1 MGSEG
6 SSILVA
12 ATVFVPSTC
21 QKQLKSSI
29 VSFVITLQV
38 LLRLVLQL
46 NEALN
51 LGLGSQPLIVVY

>member
-6 SSILVA
+6 GSILVA
-12 ATVFVPSTC
+12 ATAFVPSTC

-29 VSFVITLQV
+29 VSFVTTFQV
-38 LLRLVLQL
+38 LLRLVLLL

-51 LGLGSQPLIVVY
+51 LGLGPPSH